1 MYYSDEIIEKVR
13 EGNDIVDVI
22 SSYVTLQKRGAT
34 YFGLCPFHSEKTPS
48 FSVTPSK
55 QMYYCFGC
63 HKGGNVISFLMDY
76 ENYTFQEALQALADR
91 ARIELPKQEETGE
104 QRRQNDLK
112 KTILEINNKAGKYF
126 YHQLKTKRGENALA
140 YLHRRELD
148 DETITRWGLGYSN
161 PYRDDLYRAMKK
173 EGYTDDVLAQT
184 GLFHI
189 DTRGAGDKFWNRVMF
204 PIFDANSRVIGFG
217 GRVMGDGEPK
227 YLNSPETPVFDK
239 GRNLYGLNIARKTR
253 RKYLL
258 LCEGYMDVISL
269 HKAGFDNAVATLGT
283 ALTGGQAN
291 LLKRYTDQVILTYD
305 SDGAGIRAARRAIP
319 ILRQAGISVK
329 VLNMDPWKDPDEFIK
344 NEGADAYEERIRKA
358 KNFFFFEMD
367 VQEKGFD
374 MSDPEQKTGFH
385 RALAAE
391 LVKFSEEIEREN
403 YLKAACARY
412 HISEEGLRKLL
423 AGMGRASKITVEEDR
438 AEREAERQERTRRKS
453 DSGLKIAERMLLTW
467 LVNDPALYPK
477 VREIIRPEDFTD
489 GVYEE
494 CAKALFAQMDAG
506 KVEPAAILDRFM
518 EDEESRQTAAEI
530 FHTEPAAGMTDQDRG
545 KAFSDIVKNIKKN
558 ALEAALKT
566 AGPEEYTKL
575 LKEKKALEKLEIRL

>member
-13 EGNDIVDVI
+13 ESNDILDVI
-22 SSYVTLQKRGAT
+22 SSYVTLQRRGST

-76 ENYTFQEALQALADR
+76 ENYTFQEALQALAAR
-91 ARIELPKQEETGE
+91 ARIELPAQEESGE
-104 QRRQNDLK
+104 ARKQSDLR
-112 KTILEINNKAGKYF
+112 KTILEVNNKAGKYF

-140 YLHRRELD
+140 YLHRRGLD

-173 EGYTDDVLAQT
+173 EGYSDEVLAQT

-227 YLNSPETPVFDK
+227 YLNSPETVVFDK

-253 RKYLL
+253 RDHLL

-269 HKAGFDNAVATLGT
+269 HRAGFDNAVATLGT

-291 LLKRYTDQVILTYD
+291 LLKRYTDRVVLTYD
-305 SDGAGIRAARRAIP
+305 SDAAGIRAAQRAIP

-329 VLNMDPWKDPDEFIK
+329 VLNMDPWKDPDEFIVH
-344 NEGADAYEERIRKA
+344 EGADAYEDRIEKA

-367 VQEKGFD
+367 VREREFD
-374 MSDPEQKTGFH
+374 MSDPEQKTGFA
-385 RALAAE
+385 RALAGE
-391 LVKFSEEIEREN
+391 LVKFSEELEREN
-403 YLKAACARY
+403 YLQAACARY
-412 HISEEGLRKLL
+412 HISEEGLKKMM
-423 AGMGRASKITVEEDR
+423 AGLGRASKITVEEDR
-438 AEREAERQERTRRKS
+438 AAREAERQANARRKA
-453 DSGLKIAERMLLTW
+453 DSGLKKSERLLLTW
-467 LVNDPALYPK
+467 LVNVPSLYQK
-477 VREIIRPEDFTD
+477 VKDVIRPEDFTD

-494 CAKALFAQMDAG
+494 CAKALFAQLEAG

-518 EDEESRQTAAEI
+518 ADEDDRQPAAEI
-530 FHTEPAAGMTDQDRG
+530 FHTDPEGDMTLTARS
-545 KAFSDIVKNIKKN
+545 KAFTDIVKNIRRN
-558 ALEAALKT
+558 ALDEAART
-566 AGPEEYTKL
+566 ASPEEYQRI
-575 LKEKKALEKLEIRL
+575 LKEKKALEKLVITI